1 MQSTYIPLS
10 DVVNSYL
17 NEAELS
23 PDDNFVRFYML
34 AQEGFRNELA
44 IDFAAEVKTVELDVL
59 ANNTAILPR
68 DMINYTRIG
77 VLNSEGAIATIT
89 RNDNL
94 TFNKSCDDDRLGQ
107 DVQYAN
113 FEDEQDQ
120 LIYWSNVDV
129 TAAAY
134 QPLYGIGSMANIGKF
149 RMDLKAGKIIFDF
162 NFYWRKV
169 ILEYVAVPSLENGN
183 WYCHEL
189 LQDAIKAY
197 IGWASIRAKKNI
209 GVGEKQYAER
219 KFWNARMRAMKRLDP
234 VDIVQINEAIKEG
247 TFLALKG

>member
-23 PDDNFVRFYML
+23 PDDNFVRFYLM
-34 AQEGFRNELA
+34 AQEGFKNELS
-44 IDFAAEVKTVELDVL
+44 IDFASEVKTVELEVL

-77 VLNSEGAIATIT
+77 VLNSEGAIATLT

-94 TFNKSCDDDRLGQ
+94 SFNKSCDDNRLGQ
-107 DVQYAN
+107 DIQYQN
-113 FEDEQDQ
+113 YEDDQ
-120 LIYWSNVDV
+120 QIDYYWYDMNVA
-129 TAAAY
+129 AAAY
-134 QPLYGIGSMANIGKF
+134 QPLYGIGSLADIGKF

-162 NFYWRKV
+162 NFNYRKV
-169 ILEYVAVPSLENGN
+169 ILEYVAVPSMENGN

-197 IGWASIRAKKNI
+197 IGWASIRSKKNTPLGAI
-209 GVGEKQYAER
+209 QMAER
-219 KFWNARMRAMKRLDP
+219 RFWNARMRAMKRLDP

-247 TFLALKG
+247 TFLAPKG

>member
-23 PDDNFVRFYML
+23 PDDNFVRFYMM

-44 IDFAAEVKTVELDVL
+44 IDFAAEVKTVELEVL

-77 VLNSEGAIATIT
+77 VMNSNGEIATLT

-94 TFNKSCDDDRLGQ
+94 SFNKSCSDDRL
-107 DVQYAN
+107 
-113 FEDEQDQ
+113 DQ
-120 LIYWSNVDV
+120 QVEYNIFDDDQQAIYYWYDMNVA
-129 TAAAY
+129 AAAY
-134 QPLYGIGSMANIGKF
+134 QPLYGVGSLTNIGKF

-162 NFYWRKV
+162 NFYYRTV
-169 ILEYVAVPSLENGN
+169 ILEYVGVPSMENGN

-197 IGWASIRAKKNI
+197 IGWASIRSKKNAQLGAI
-209 GVGEKQYAER
+209 QLAER
-219 KFWNARMRAMKRLDP
+219 RFWNARSRAMKRLDP
-234 VDIVQINEAIKEG
+234 IDVVQITETIKEG
-247 TFLALKG
+247 TMLALKG

>member
-1 MQSTYIPLS
+1 
-10 DVVNSYL
+10 
-17 NEAELS
+17 
-23 PDDNFVRFYML
+23 
-34 AQEGFRNELA
+34 
-44 IDFAAEVKTVELDVL
+44 
-59 ANNTAILPR
+59 
-68 DMINYTRIG
+68 
-77 VLNSEGAIATIT
+77 
-89 RNDNL
+89 L